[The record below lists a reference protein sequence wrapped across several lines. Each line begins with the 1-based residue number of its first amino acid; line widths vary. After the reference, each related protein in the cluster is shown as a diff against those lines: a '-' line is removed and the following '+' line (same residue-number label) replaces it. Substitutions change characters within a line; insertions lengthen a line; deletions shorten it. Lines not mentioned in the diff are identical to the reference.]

1 MALHYMQYK
10 YNNGFMEGLI

>member
-10 YNNGFMEGLI
+10 YNIGFMEGLI